1 MLDALERHDE
11 LTLDAPT
18 RALLLSL
25 SPATADR
32 LLAPTRRALLPRGR
46 TTTKPGSLLKH
57 QIPIR
62 TFADW
67 DDDRPGFLEI
77 DLVSHGGESASGEYL
92 HSLGLT
98 DIATQWTECVALPN
112 RGEQA
117 VGAAIAHART
127 LLPVPVL
134 GLDSDNGG
142 EFINHHLYCYCV
154 REEITF
160 TRCRPYKKNDQ
171 CHVEQKNYS
180 IVRQTIGYERYE
192 GDAACIALA
201 MVYRSLRLFT
211 NFFQPSVQLVSKE
224 RDGGKVTKRY
234 DVAQTPYQ
242 RMLAAPTVKES
253 VKERLRA
260 EYLALNPAALRR
272 EIEAGQE
279 ALWRLARVRN
289 IDEAT
294 NPQEYDLSVRQH
306 GSFADVRC
314 GSSVIPDAT
323 FRALSAAMRKS
334 AKTLTT
340 KKAPA
345 MGCLFRNSETGS
357 GGGIRTHDLWV
368 MSPTSCRCST
378 PRRGSGARAG
388 GGTDQCAG
396 AGRAFGS
403 GAAGCRAHGPP
414 FPGSCPPSTPPAL
427 AGGTTGFGMGPGG
440 TPPRSRTRGTPP
452 PPTTVSLH
460 AYTQTAAGE
469 RDQIIHRGRGIGAT
483 GPGRRGPR
491 PPPPHPGPN
500 TVKPPA
506 PMRTAPLR
514 RLPAFHA
521 RPLNPVVCRGAC
533 SR

>member
-1 MLDALERHDE
+1 MMSMQSTRELLTVVSPRYVTATDAEKRRILNEFVATTGYHRKYALALLNHPPRSRSRPVRRPREKTYTPAVQRALVRLWEIADRICSKRLVPGLPDLLDALERHDE

-92 HSLGLT
+92 HSLVLT

-117 VGAAIAHART
+117 VSAAIAHART

-142 EFINHHLYCYCV
+142 EFIDHHLYRYCV

-224 RDGGKVTKRY
+224 RDGGKMTKRY

-294 NPQEYDLSVRQH
+294 NP
-306 GSFADVRC
+306 
-314 GSSVIPDAT
+314 
-323 FRALSAAMRKS
+323 KS
-334 AKTLTT
+334 TIY
-340 KKAPA
+340 P
-345 MGCLFRNSETGS
+345 
-357 GGGIRTHDLWV
+357 
-368 MSPTSCRCST
+368 
-378 PRRGSGARAG
+378 
-388 GGTDQCAG
+388 
-396 AGRAFGS
+396 
-403 GAAGCRAHGPP
+403 
-414 FPGSCPPSTPPAL
+414 
-427 AGGTTGFGMGPGG
+427 
-440 TPPRSRTRGTPP
+440 
-452 PPTTVSLH
+452 
-460 AYTQTAAGE
+460 
-469 RDQIIHRGRGIGAT
+469 
-483 GPGRRGPR
+483 
-491 PPPPHPGPN
+491 
-500 TVKPPA
+500 
-506 PMRTAPLR
+506 
-514 RLPAFHA
+514 
-521 RPLNPVVCRGAC
+521 
-533 SR
+533 